1 MFHKSQIANRKS
13 QIVARWSPPR
23 IPKKLSQSFGLGS
36 VNGWAFGPSLNLVL
50 NDFTIR
56 TPPTSL
62 THSSIPTTM
71 IADNSYDVTILG
83 GGLAGL
89 TLARQLLMK
98 QPTLRLAVI
107 DKRQFP
113 VCETTCKV
121 GESTVE
127 IGAHY
132 FGEELQLKKHLTDE
146 QLPKFGLRFFFKDA
160 FQTLAEGTEV
170 GGSEFFKAPSYQVDR
185 GRLENYLAKSV
196 EAMGATFLSG
206 ARIRDVD
213 LQAAAKSSQTNHHV
227 HFTQDGQDLSIH
239 SRWVVDATGRACFLK
254 RKLNLSED
262 LQHNIN
268 AVWFRID
275 APIQI
280 DQWCDDQHWQGLTG
294 KVPRRWLSTNHLMGE
309 GYWVWLIPLATGST
323 SIGIVAD
330 PRCHALQDIN
340 SIDKALAW
348 LETHEPECA
357 DAVSPHLDKVQD
369 FLAMKNLAKGSR
381 QVFSADRWALVG
393 EAGVFLDPF
402 YSPGSDFIAIGN
414 TMVGKLIEDDLAGRP
429 LEHLAPTLQ
438 SIFLTLF
445 QNNLITYRDQYP
457 LFGNPRIMAL
467 KFVWDYA
474 VYWGFPALL
483 YFNGKLTDVG
493 FIQQLSKGI
502 EDIREMNLQMQQ
514 FFRSWHAAD
523 PEVNADAA
531 FVDQSQVEIMTRLNS
546 ELREK
551 IDDAAL
557 RKRFATNVELI
568 RDLMFEI
575 TDRVKR
581 SQPHVQT
588 DIPVQTAKM
597 NRLCGVFEALN
608 L

>member
-1 MFHKSQIANRKS
+1 
-13 QIVARWSPPR
+13 
-23 IPKKLSQSFGLGS
+23 
-36 VNGWAFGPSLNLVL
+36 
-50 NDFTIR
+50 
-56 TPPTSL
+56 
-62 THSSIPTTM
+62 M
-71 IADNSYDVTILG
+71 IAENSYDVAILG

-98 QPTLRLAVI
+98 TPSLRVAII

-113 VCETTCKV
+113 VSETTCKV

-132 FGEELQLKKHLTDE
+132 FGEELQLKKHLTDD

-160 FQTLAEGTEV
+160 FQSLAEGTEV
-170 GGSEFFKAPSYQVDR
+170 GGSEFFSAPSYQVDR
-185 GRLENYLAKSV
+185 GRLENYLAESV
-196 EAMGATFLSG
+196 ATMGATVFGSS
-206 ARIRDVD
+206 RIRHVE
-213 LQAAAKSSQTNHHV
+213 LQSPADDNEGDHEV
-227 HFTQDGQDLSIH
+227 RFTQKECDRSIRC
-239 SRWVVDATGRACFLK
+239 RWVVDASGRACFLK
-254 RKLNLSED
+254 RKLGLSED
-262 LQHNIN
+262 LQHDIN

-275 APIQI
+275 AQIQI
-280 DQWCDDQHWQGLTG
+280 DQWCDDDHWQSLTG

-330 PRCHALQDIN
+330 PRIHALKEL
-340 SIDKALAW
+340 SSVDKAMDW
-348 LETHEPECA
+348 LREHEPECA
-357 DAVSPHLDKVQD
+357 HSLEPHLSRVQD
-369 FLAMKNLAKGSR
+369 FLAMKNMARGSK
-381 QVFSADRWALVG
+381 QVFSANRWALVG

-414 TMVGKLIEDDLAGRP
+414 TMVCKLIDEDLAGHP
-429 LEHLAPTLQ
+429 LEHIAPTLQ
-438 SIFLTLF
+438 SVFLTLF

-483 YFNGKLTDVG
+483 YFNEKLTDVG

-502 EDIREMNLQMQQ
+502 EDIRDMNLKMQQ
-514 FFRSWHAAD
+514 FFRDWYAVD
-523 PEVNADAA
+523 PEVNAEAA
-531 FVDQSQVEIMTRLNS
+531 FVDQNEIEIMTRLNA

-557 RKRFATNVELI
+557 RKRFATNVGLI
-568 RDLMFEI
+568 RDLMLEI
-575 TDRVKR
+575 TERVKR
-581 SQPHVQT
+581 SQPQIET
-588 DIPVQTAKM
+588 DIPVQPAKT
-597 NRLCGVFEALN
+597 NRLCSVFEALN

>member
-1 MFHKSQIANRKS
+1 
-13 QIVARWSPPR
+13 
-23 IPKKLSQSFGLGS
+23 
-36 VNGWAFGPSLNLVL
+36 
-50 NDFTIR
+50 
-56 TPPTSL
+56 
-62 THSSIPTTM
+62 M
-71 IADNSYDVTILG
+71 IADNSYDVAILG

-98 QPTLRLAVI
+98 QPTIRLAIV
-107 DKRQFP
+107 DKRRFP
-113 VCETTCKV
+113 VAETTCKV

-132 FGEELQLKKHLTDE
+132 FGEELKLKKHLTDQ
-146 QLPKFGLRFFFKDA
+146 QLPKFGLRFFFKSA
-160 FQTLAEGTEV
+160 YQSLAEGTEV
-170 GGSEFFKAPSYQVDR
+170 GGSEFFSAPSYQVDR
-185 GRLENYLAKSV
+185 GRLENFLAESV
-196 EAMGATFLSG
+196 ETLGATFISG
-206 ARIRDVD
+206 ARIHHVD
-213 LQAAAKSSQTNHHV
+213 LQTMNDNGTGNHEVQYSQGAN
-227 HFTQDGQDLSIH
+227 DCSLR
-239 SRWVVDATGRACFLK
+239 SRWVVDASGRASFLK
-254 RKLNLSED
+254 RKLQLSED
-262 LQHNIN
+262 LQHDIN

-275 APIQI
+275 APIRI
-280 DQWCDDQHWQGLTG
+280 DQWCEDKNWQSLTG

-330 PRCHALQDIN
+330 PRVHPLKDFN
-340 SIDKALAW
+340 SIDKAMSW
-348 LETHEPECA
+348 LEYHEPECA
-357 DAVSPHLDKVQD
+357 HSLQPHMNKVQD
-369 FLAMKNLAKGSR
+369 FLAMKNMARGSR

-414 TMVGKLIEDDLAGRP
+414 TMVCKLIEEDFAGHP

-438 SIFLTLF
+438 SVFLTLF
-445 QNNLITYRDQYP
+445 QNNLVTYRDQYP

-483 YFNGKLTDVG
+483 YFNEKLTDVG

-502 EDIREMNLQMQQ
+502 EEIRDMNLKMQQ
-514 FFRSWHAAD
+514 FFRDWYAAD

-531 FVDQSQVEIMTRLNS
+531 FVDQSEIEIMTRLNA
-546 ELREK
+546 ELRQK

-557 RKRFATNVELI
+557 RQRFSTNVDLL
-568 RDLMFEI
+568 RDLMFEV
-575 TDRVKR
+575 TERVKR
-581 SQPHVQT
+581 SQPEVKT
-588 DIPVQTAKM
+588 DIPKRTAKT

>member
-1 MFHKSQIANRKS
+1 
-13 QIVARWSPPR
+13 
-23 IPKKLSQSFGLGS
+23 
-36 VNGWAFGPSLNLVL
+36 
-50 NDFTIR
+50 
-56 TPPTSL
+56 
-62 THSSIPTTM
+62 M
-71 IADNSYDVTILG
+71 IAENSYDVAILG

-89 TLARQLLMK
+89 TLTRQLLMK
-98 QPTLRLAVI
+98 HPDLRVAVI
-107 DKRQFP
+107 EKRSFP

-160 FQTLAEGTEV
+160 WQSLAEGTEV
-170 GGSEFFKAPSYQVDR
+170 GGSTFFSAPSYQVDR
-185 GRLENYLAKSV
+185 GRLENFLADSV
-196 EAMGATFLSG
+196 GEMGAAVLSDS
-206 ARIRDVD
+206 RIRHVELNSATDGGED
-213 LQAAAKSSQTNHHV
+213 LHEIRV
-227 HFTQDGQDLSIH
+227 TQNGKDRTLR
-239 SRWVVDATGRACFLK
+239 SRWVVDASGRACFLK
-254 RKLNLSED
+254 RKLGLSED
-262 LQHNIN
+262 LEHDIN
-268 AVWFRID
+268 AVWFRVD
-275 APIQI
+275 ANIQI
-280 DQWCDDQHWQGLTG
+280 DGWCDDQNWQSLTG

-309 GYWVWLIPLATGST
+309 GYWVWLIPLASGST
-323 SIGIVAD
+323 SVGIVAD
-330 PRCHALQDIN
+330 PRIHSLRDIN
-340 SIDKALAW
+340 RIDKAMDW
-348 LETHEPECA
+348 LDEHQPECA
-357 DAVSPHLDKVQD
+357 DALKPHLDKVQD
-369 FLAMKNLAKGSR
+369 FLAMKNMAKGSR

-414 TMVGKLIEDDLAGRP
+414 TMVTKLIEDDLNGRP

-438 SIFLTLF
+438 SVFLTLF

-483 YFNGKLTDVG
+483 YFNRKLTDVG

-502 EDIREMNLQMQQ
+502 EEIRDMNLKMQE
-514 FFRSWHAAD
+514 FFRAWYEAD

-531 FVDQSQVEIMTRLNS
+531 FVDQSEIEIMTRLNA
-546 ELREK
+546 ELREQLA
-551 IDDAAL
+551 DPEL
-557 RKRFATNVELI
+557 RKRFNTNVVLI

-575 TDRVKR
+575 TSRVKQ
-581 SQPHVQT
+581 SQPTVKT
-588 DIPVQTAKM
+588 EIPEQSATT